1 MGNRPTLVDV
11 AKAAGVHLSTASRAL
26 NDSTSTQISPETVK
40 KVQKVAK
47 ELGYTI
53 NTVARGLRTKKTQTI
68 GVIVPDLTNPIF
80 PPIVRGIDSYLGPRG
95 YSVLVVN
102 TDNDAESERNHFNSL
117 MRRQVD
123 GLIIATGHTD
133 QSIIADYHNQG
144 ITAVMVNR
152 EATGAPY
159 PAVIGDDASGI
170 SMGVEHLASLGHKKL
185 LHLTGPTESSTSR
198 IRSQAFTAA
207 CKKLGLQAKI
217 IKCSAYSI
225 EAGQNAMDKF
235 LDQNPKAIT
244 GVVAGNDLLALGVYH
259 SLRSH
264 GLKCPQDVSVVGFN
278 NMPFANDFQ
287 PPLTTVDAP
296 HYEMGV
302 QAARIILNQIEGD
315 ESSPVKIML
324 PVSLIVRGSTAT
336 AKKL

>member
-1 MGNRPTLVDV
+1 MGNRPTLIDV

-26 NDSTSTQISPETVK
+26 NESTSAQISPETVK
-40 KVQKVAK
+40 KVSKAARD
-47 ELGYTI
+47 LGYTI
-53 NTVARGLRTKKTQTI
+53 NTVARGLRTKRTQTI

-80 PPIVRGIDSYLGPRG
+80 PPIVRGIDSFLGPRG

-102 TDNDAESERNHFNSL
+102 TDNDPESERNHFESL

-133 QSIIADYHNQG
+133 KIILANYHNQG

-152 EATGAPY
+152 EAAGAPY
-159 PAVIGDDASGI
+159 PAVVGDDASGI
-170 SMGVEHLASLGHKKL
+170 NLGVAHLAALGHKKL
-185 LHLTGPTESSTSR
+185 LHLTGPAESSTSR
-198 IRSQAFTAA
+198 TRAQAFSAA
-207 CKKLGLQAKI
+207 CKNHGLQGKI

-225 EAGQNAMDKF
+225 DAGQSAMDKF
-235 LDQNPKAIT
+235 LDQNLHTIT

-259 SLRSH
+259 SLRAH
-264 GLKCPQDVSVVGFN
+264 GLKCPQDVSVIGFN

-287 PPLTTVDAP
+287 PPLTTIDAP

-302 QAARIILNQIEGD
+302 QAARIILNEIEG
-315 ESSPVKIML
+315 EASSPVKIML
-324 PVSLIVRGSTAT
+324 PVTLIVRGSTAV
-336 AKKL
+336 AKKI

>member
-1 MGNRPTLVDV
+1 
-11 AKAAGVHLSTASRAL
+11 
-26 NDSTSTQISPETVK
+26 
-40 KVQKVAK
+40 
-47 ELGYTI
+47 
-53 NTVARGLRTKKTQTI
+53 
-68 GVIVPDLTNPIF
+68 
-80 PPIVRGIDSYLGPRG
+80 
-95 YSVLVVN
+95 
-102 TDNDAESERNHFNSL
+102 
-117 MRRQVD
+117 
-123 GLIIATGHTD
+123 
-133 QSIIADYHNQG
+133 
-144 ITAVMVNR
+144 
-152 EATGAPY
+152 
-159 PAVIGDDASGI
+159 
-170 SMGVEHLASLGHKKL
+170 MGVEHLASLGHKKL

-217 IKCSAYSI
+217 IKSYAYSI

-324 PVSLIVRGSTAT
+324 PVSLIVRGSTVT

>member
-1 MGNRPTLVDV
+1 
-11 AKAAGVHLSTASRAL
+11 
-26 NDSTSTQISPETVK
+26 
-40 KVQKVAK
+40 
-47 ELGYTI
+47 
-53 NTVARGLRTKKTQTI
+53 
-68 GVIVPDLTNPIF
+68 
-80 PPIVRGIDSYLGPRG
+80 
-95 YSVLVVN
+95 
-102 TDNDAESERNHFNSL
+102 
-117 MRRQVD
+117 
-123 GLIIATGHTD
+123 
-133 QSIIADYHNQG
+133 
-144 ITAVMVNR
+144 
-152 EATGAPY
+152 
-159 PAVIGDDASGI
+159 
-170 SMGVEHLASLGHKKL
+170 
-185 LHLTGPTESSTSR
+185 
-198 IRSQAFTAA
+198 
-207 CKKLGLQAKI
+207 
-217 IKCSAYSI
+217 
-225 EAGQNAMDKF
+225 MDKF

>member
-1 MGNRPTLVDV
+1 MGTRPTLVDV

-26 NDSTSTQISPETVK
+26 NEATSNQISPDTIK
-40 KVQKVAK
+40 KVRKVAK
-47 ELGYTI
+47 DLGYTI
-53 NTVARGLRTKKTQTI
+53 NTVARGLRTKRSQTI

-95 YSVLVVN
+95 YSALVVN
-102 TDNDAESERNHFNSL
+102 TDNNAESERHHFESL

-133 QSIIADYHNQG
+133 KTILAEYHNQG

-170 SMGVEHLASLGHKKL
+170 NMGVDHLASLGHKKL
-185 LHLTGPTESSTSR
+185 LHLTGPAESSTSR
-198 IRSQAFTAA
+198 TRAHAFTAA
-207 CKKLGLQAKI
+207 CKRLGLQGKI
-217 IKCSAYSI
+217 IKCPAYSI
-225 EAGQNAMDKF
+225 DAGKSAMDKY
-235 LDQNPKAIT
+235 LDQNLKIVT

-259 SLRSH
+259 SLRDH
-264 GLKCPQDVSVVGFN
+264 ELKCPQDVSVIGFN
-278 NMPFANDFQ
+278 NMPFTNDFQ

-296 HYEMGV
+296 HYAMGV
-302 QAARIILNQIEGD
+302 QAARIILSEIEGD
-315 ESSPVKIML
+315 TSSPVKIML
-324 PVSLIVRGSTAT
+324 PVSLIVRGSTAV
-336 AKKL
+336 AKK